1 MRKIINIPVNSV
13 IPRVNTILQRQGI
26 PNHINVNGR
35 TVKLAEE
42 AISIFS
48 KLAFPI
54 GVIQE
59 LSKEEFK
66 NVYSGEGNN
75 ETDSPVK
82 NIFEA
87 SDDLALFAVTIE
99 DEVCAEISRLF
110 YTNDFALGS
119 MLDAV
124 ASEAAEMTAESIEN
138 YYRSHL
144 NNIGRFKAE
153 SGVLRFSPGYCGWH
167 VSGQRKLFKSLHP
180 EDIGISLR
188 ESFLM
193 EPLKSISGVI
203 ISGKKKIFQFDDTF
217 AFCGSCATH
226 ECRERI
232 ITMKDE

>member
-1 MRKIINIPVNSV
+1 VRKIINIPVSTVLPATN
-13 IPRVNTILQRQGI
+13 RILERQGI
-26 PNHINVNGR
+26 PAHVNANER
-35 TVKLAEE
+35 TLKLTEE

-59 LSKEEFK
+59 LSKKEFE
-66 NVYSGEGNN
+66 NVFIGEGNN

-99 DEVCAEISRLF
+99 EEVCAEISRLF
-110 YTNDFALGS
+110 FMNDFALGS

-124 ASEAAEMTAESIEN
+124 ASEATEMTAESMEN
-138 YYRSHL
+138 FYRSHL
-144 NNIGRFKAE
+144 KNIGRFKIE
-153 SGVLRFSPGYCGWH
+153 CGILRFSPGYCGWH
-167 VSGQRKLFKSLHP
+167 VSGQRKLFQYLHP
-180 EDIGISLR
+180 GDIDINLR

-203 ISGKKKIFQFDDTF
+203 ISGKKEIFQFDDTF
-217 AFCGSCATH
+217 SFCGSCAKH
-226 ECRERI
+226 ICRERS
-232 ITMKDE
+232 KALLD

>member
-1 MRKIINIPVNSV
+1 VRKIINIPVNSV
-13 IPRVNTILQRQGI
+13 IPQVNTILERQGV
-26 PNHINVNGR
+26 PAHVNANDR
-35 TVKLAEE
+35 TVEIARE
-42 AISIFS
+42 AISTFS

-66 NVYSGEGNN
+66 NIFSGEGNN

-82 NIFEA
+82 NISEA

-99 DEVCAEISRLF
+99 EEVCTEISRLF
-110 YTNDFALGS
+110 FMNDFALGS

-124 ASEAAEMTAESIEN
+124 ASEATEMAAQATEN

-144 NNIGRFKAE
+144 QKIGRFNNA
-153 SGVLRFSPGYCGWH
+153 GGILRFSPGYCGWH
-167 VSGQRKLFKSLHP
+167 VSGQRKLFQYLHA
-180 EDIGISLR
+180 EDIGINLR

-203 ISGKKKIFQFDDTF
+203 ISGKKEIFQFEDTF
-217 AFCGSCATH
+217 SFCGSCATH
-226 ECRERI
+226 ICRERS
-232 ITMKDE
+232 KLLLD